1 MTLSEDDHQP
11 NVDRAIA
18 EARTLD
24 PGLPPGFSAMVMRRV
39 HEADAGF
46 STLRRWKRARA
57 ARGAGL
63 SPVGAA
69 GARKVLWTV
78 ATVGATAMVAM
89 LYFGTPRV
97 GPGTEGTVGGA
108 TPAAAPVVSGS
119 LTLGSMTVQQ
129 VLQSETFAGVLRN
142 ESARAVLERAVND
155 QAFRNTLTQPAL
167 RAGITDPS
175 YQRAAADPAFQ
186 ALLAWP
192 SFEAALATPEF
203 KAAVKPI
210 K

>member
-11 NVDRAIA
+11 SVDRAIA
-18 EARTLD
+18 EARATD

-39 HEADAGF
+39 HEADADF
-46 STLRRWKRARA
+46 STLRRWKRARV
-57 ARGAGL
+57 ARGVGL

-69 GARKVLWTV
+69 GAKKILWSL
-78 ATVGATAMVAM
+78 ATVGATAMIAM
-89 LYFGTPRV
+89 FYFGAPHV
-97 GPGTEGTVGGA
+97 GPGTQATVGGA
-108 TPAAAPVVSGS
+108 TPPAPAVSATV
-119 LTLGSMTVQQ
+119 TLGTMTVQQ
-129 VLQSETFAGVLRN
+129 VLQSDTFAGLLRN
-142 ESARAVLERAVND
+142 ESARAVLDRAVRD

-167 RAGITDPS
+167 RAGITDPAF
-175 YQRAAADPAFQ
+175 QRAATDPAFQ

-203 KAAVKPI
+203 QAAVKPI

>member
-11 NVDRAIA
+11 QVDRAVA
-18 EARTLD
+18 EARALD
-24 PGLPPGFSAMVMRRV
+24 PGLPPGFSATVMRRV
-39 HEADAGF
+39 HQADADF
-46 STLRRWKRARA
+46 STLRRWKRARV

-69 GARKVLWTV
+69 GAKQILWPV
-78 ATVGATAMVAM
+78 ATVRAPAMVAM
-89 LYFGTPRV
+89 LYFGAPQV
-97 GPGTEGTVGGA
+97 GPGTEATVGGA
-108 TPAAAPVVSGS
+108 TPSPAPAASGAV
-119 LTLGSMTVQQ
+119 TLGTMSVPQF
-129 VLQSETFAGVLRN
+129 LQSDTFAGLLRN
-142 ESARAVLERAVND
+142 ESVRDVLSRAVQD
-155 QAFRNTLTQPAL
+155 PAFRDTLTQPAL
-167 RAGITDPS
+167 RVGITDPAFH
-175 YQRAAADPAFQ
+175 RAAADPAFQ

>member
-11 NVDRAIA
+11 HVDRAVA
-18 EARTLD
+18 DARALD
-24 PGLPPGFSAMVMRRV
+24 PGLPPGFSATVMRRV
-39 HEADAGF
+39 HQADADF
-46 STLRRWKRARA
+46 SMLRRWKRARV
-57 ARGAGL
+57 ARGVGL

-69 GARKVLWTV
+69 GAKRVLWTV

-89 LYFGTPRV
+89 LYFGVPPV
-97 GPGTEGTVGGA
+97 GPGSEATVGGA
-108 TPAAAPVVSGS
+108 RTS
-119 LTLGSMTVQQ
+119 VQQ
-129 VLQSETFAGVLRN
+129 MLQSDTFASVLRN
-142 ESARAVLERAVND
+142 EAARAVLERAVQD
-155 QAFRNTLTQPAL
+155 QAFRTTLTQPAL
-167 RAGITDPS
+167 RAGITDPNF
-175 YQRAAADPAFQ
+175 QRAAADPAFQ